1 LRGLARK
8 FSQPS
13 VAITRDQ
20 AIVGVSRRAMAWV
33 KANSITIPGP
43 SFVVTGRACRGW
55 FRFVGAWRKLQTF
68 IIPGVSVTLSSDS
81 PPTPTAGDIPKRSA
95 DQLHPVKPKDSASML
110 VLRKGAGGLE
120 VLMGRRGRKAVFSNA
135 YVFAGGK
142 VDKIDSAPVPA
153 TPLDPDLER
162 RISSSP
168 AKARVFAM
176 AAVRETFEETGLM
189 LGAPGDLGQTGA
201 ESWDEMRALGLAP
214 ALDKLSYVGHAIT
227 PASRVVRFNARFF
240 CAWEED
246 MTGTLGGSGELADLA
261 YLPIQDALKLQMV
274 DVTQFMLEEMLRRE
288 DNDFATPTSYPF
300 FGYRKDRRYHRYK

>member
-1 LRGLARK
+1 
-8 FSQPS
+8 
-13 VAITRDQ
+13 
-20 AIVGVSRRAMAWV
+20 M
-33 KANSITIPGP
+33 
-43 SFVVTGRACRGW
+43 
-55 FRFVGAWRKLQTF
+55 
-68 IIPGVSVTLSSDS
+68 PGVSVTLSSDS
-81 PPTPTAGDIPKRSA
+81 CPATTAGDIPKRSA

-110 VLRKGAGGLE
+110 VLRRGADGLE

-142 VDKIDSAPVPA
+142 VDKTDIAPVPA

-168 AKARVFAM
+168 AKARIFAM

-189 LGAPGDLGQTGA
+189 LCAPGDLGRTGA
-201 ESWDEMRALGLAP
+201 RSWDEMRALGLAP
-214 ALDKLSYVGHAIT
+214 TLGKLGYVGHAIT
-227 PASRVVRFNARFF
+227 PASRAVRFNARFF

-246 MTGTLGGSGELADLA
+246 MIGTLGGSGELADLA

-288 DNDFATPTSYPF
+288 DNGFATPTSYPF